1 MKQDQ
6 QTVEELAIDGGPKAF
21 EGMTGTP
28 QPKLGVDEFMMIA
41 ERFGF
46 SESAMQRLRDTVS
59 DADLPPYGA
68 HFGRY
73 YGTANPSMGERFDE
87 LAREIFGVKHAYSM
101 CNGTSALHSALIA
114 VGVGAGTEVICPS
127 MGFLATSMAVAL
139 AGATPVFCD
148 IDESLQLDP
157 TKLEA
162 LITPQT
168 AAVMPTHHWGVV
180 CDLDPIIEI
189 AGRHKIKVIED
200 CAQAPGA
207 TYKGRRVGTIGDIGC
222 FSISSYKI
230 IGGGEGGMAVTN
242 DDRLFDRLRQAAE
255 GGGLWRPDRFGVER
269 YEGELFVG
277 ANYRLSEFESA
288 VNIVQMKKLDA
299 IIGRYRA
306 ILAVLRAKRREFK
319 EIVWQASNDPEGDI
333 GHMLRFFPADDAL
346 GRSIADA
353 LSAEGITAGFSGSGA
368 APDWHVYNQMLP
380 LFDKHADRC
389 RPDLCPVGADLYHRC
404 VRVDMD
410 QWWSPADSEAVAD
423 TIDKVLGALC
433 TPA

>member
-1 MKQDQ
+1 
-6 QTVEELAIDGGPKAF
+6 
-21 EGMTGTP
+21 MTGTP
-28 QPKLGVDEFMMIA
+28 QPKLGVEEFMMIA

-46 SESAMQRLRDTVS
+46 SSEAVTRMRSTIS

-73 YGTANPSMGERFDE
+73 YGSANPSMGDRFE
-87 LAREIFGVKHAYSM
+87 SEARDMFEVKHAYAL
-101 CNGTSALHSALIA
+101 CNGTSALHAALIA
-114 VGVGAGTEVICPS
+114 VGAGPGTEVICPG

-139 AGATPVFCD
+139 SGAAPVFCD
-148 IDESLQLDP
+148 IDESLQMDP
-157 TKLEA
+157 SKLEA

-168 AAVMPTHHWGVV
+168 VAVIPTHHWGVV
-180 CDLDPIIEI
+180 CDLDPIVDI
-189 AGRHKIKVIED
+189 ASRHGIKIIED

-255 GGGLWRPDRFGVER
+255 GGGLWRSDRFGVER

-288 VNIVQMKKLDA
+288 VNTVQMQKLDA
-299 IIGRYRA
+299 IIGRYRT
-306 ILAVLRAKRREFK
+306 ILKTLHAARRDFK

-333 GHMLRFFPADDAL
+333 GYMIRFFPADDAL
-346 GRSIADA
+346 GQRIAEA
-353 LSAEGITAGFSGSGA
+353 LCAEGISAGFSGSEG
-368 APDWHVYNQMLP
+368 APDWHVYHQMFP
-380 LFDKHADRC
+380 LFAEHADRC
-389 RPDLCPVGADLYHRC
+389 RPDLCPNAADLYHRC
-404 VRVDMD
+404 VRFEID
-410 QWWSPADSEAVAD
+410 QWWSRADSEAVAGA
-423 TIDKVLGALC
+423 INKVLSAFC